1 MGQDAMTVADVV
13 TPGVLGLKVG
23 ELVEVRTPEEILS
36 TLDDKGELD
45 GLPFMPEMLAWCG
58 RRLTVHKVA
67 HKSCDYIGYTGMRR
81 MRDAVHLTDSRCD
94 GSAHGGCENRC
105 SLYWKEQ
112 WLKRVDPGDPASQ
125 VAGSSP
131 ADPGHRALLP
141 LLVANA
147 QKEPFEDG
155 ATRWACQA
163 TEMQRA
169 APEQLPLKDLRQY
182 RDDITSGNATVLD
195 VLRSLAVAVFNR
207 LQDLSG
213 RFLPPSLRFRGG
225 LHWGFL
231 QGGVTSGRTPTDH
244 LDLQPGDLVRIKS
257 REEIMATLDR
267 NLLNRG
273 LGFEAEMSRF
283 CGRTARV
290 KARATRCLDERSGR
304 MLTMKNPCIIL
315 EDVVCEGAYSAN
327 CPREY
332 MCWWREI
339 WLERLDPGTSDA
351 GR

>member
-1 MGQDAMTVADVV
+1 MTVADRMA
-13 TPGVLGLKVG
+13 PGVLGLKVG
-23 ELVEVRTPEEILS
+23 DLVEVRTPEEIRS
-36 TLDDKGELD
+36 TLDEHGELD

-67 HKSCDYIGYTGMRR
+67 HKSCDYIGYSGMRR
-81 MRDAVHLTDSRCD
+81 MTDAVHLTASRCD

-112 WLKRVDPGDPASQ
+112 WLRRVDPGDPGPSSALASPL
-125 VAGSSP
+125 GP
-131 ADPGHRALLP
+131 EHRALLP

-155 ATRWACQA
+155 APRWACQA

-169 APEQLPLKDLRQY
+169 APTPLPLKDLRQY
-182 RDDITSGNATVLD
+182 RTDLTSGNAGIRDIV
-195 VLRSLAVAVFNR
+195 RAFAVAVFNR
-207 LQDLSG
+207 LQDLST
-213 RFLPPSLRFRGG
+213 RVLPRRLLFRDG

-231 QGGVTSGRTPTDH
+231 RGGVTSGRTPTEH

-273 LGFEAEMSRF
+273 LGFEVEMSRF

-304 MLTMKNPCIIL
+304 MLVMSNPCIIL
-315 EDVVCEGAYSAN
+315 EDIVCEGAYSAN

-332 MCWWREI
+332 LIWWREI
-339 WLERLDPGTSDA
+339 WLERVYPDA
-351 GR
+351 ADARP